1 MGVSFSARRL
11 WTLTAQA
18 GFLAALLALAGT
30 RSAAAAE
37 AIGVIDYQMIFD
49 RYEGTQDAQ
58 RSLDL
63 EMKEWEQNA
72 KEKRDEIAKLT
83 EELESQ
89 RLMLSEERLKE
100 KQDLLR
106 QKKEEYETFAESIF
120 GVQGKAAQRNAEL
133 TKPIAE
139 KILASVEKIG
149 RERNLKIILD
159 AGTGGVVWAEDDV
172 NVTQIVLDELTST
185 ATGSAAKKPAPSGDP
200 KE

>member
-1 MGVSFSARRL
+1 LIVR
-11 WTLTAQA
+11 A
-18 GFLAALLALAGT
+18 GFLAALFALAGFQP
-30 RSAAAAE
+30 AGAAE
-37 AIGVIDYQMIFD
+37 GIGVIDYQMIFD
-49 RYEGTQDAQ
+49 RYEGTADAQ

-63 EMKEWEQNA
+63 EMKEWENKA
-72 KEKRDEIAKLT
+72 KEQRDEITKLT

-100 KQDLLR
+100 KQDQLR

-149 RERNLKIILD
+149 RERNLKLILD

-185 ATGSAAKKPAPSGDP
+185 ATGSAQKQPPPTGDP

>member
-1 MGVSFSARRL
+1 MGVSLSARRL
-11 WTLTAQA
+11 RTLTARA
-18 GFLAALLALAGT
+18 GFLAALLALVLSRPAV
-30 RSAAAAE
+30 AAE
-37 AIGVIDYQMIFD
+37 AIGVIDYQVIFD
-49 RYEGTQDAQ
+49 RFEGTADAQ

-63 EMKEWEQNA
+63 EMKEWEQTA

-100 KQDLLR
+100 KQDTLR

-120 GVQGKAAQRNAEL
+120 GVSGKAAQRNAEL

-172 NVTQIVLDELTST
+172 NMTQIVLDELTS
-185 ATGSAAKKPAPSGDP
+185 SAAGLQKPPVTGDP

>member
-1 MGVSFSARRL
+1 MGVSFSARRIR
-11 WTLTAQA
+11 TLTFRT
-18 GFLAALLALAGT
+18 GILVALLALA
-30 RSAAAAE
+30 AARPAGAAE

-49 RYEGTQDAQ
+49 RFEGTADAQ

-63 EMKEWEQNA
+63 EMKEWEQTA
-72 KEKRDEIAKLT
+72 KVKRDEIAKLN

-89 RLMLSEERLKE
+89 RLMLSDERLKE
-100 KQDLLR
+100 KQDLLK
-106 QKKEEYETFAESIF
+106 QKKEEYESFAESIF
-120 GVQGKAAQRNAEL
+120 GVSGKAAQRNAEL

-185 ATGSAAKKPAPSGDP
+185 ATGAKKPAPAPGNA

>member
-11 WTLTAQA
+11 RTLAA
-18 GFLAALLALAGT
+18 HASLLAALAALA
-30 RSAAAAE
+30 AAPPAGAAE
-37 AIGVIDYQMIFD
+37 GIGVIDYQLLFD
-49 RYEGTQDAQ
+49 RYEGTADAQ

-63 EMKEWEQNA
+63 EMKEWEQSA
-72 KEKRDEIAKLT
+72 KEKRDEIAKLK

-100 KQDLLR
+100 KEEAYRL
-106 QKKEEYETFAESIF
+106 KKEEYETFAESIF
-120 GVQGKAAQRNAEL
+120 GVSGKAAQRNAEL

-139 KILASVEKIG
+139 RILASVEKIG

-172 NVTQIVLDELTST
+172 NVTQIVLDELTS
-185 ATGSAAKKPAPSGDP
+185 SAAGAATPNTSGDP

>member
-1 MGVSFSARRL
+1 MFR
-11 WTLTAQA
+11 A
-18 GFLAALLALAGT
+18 GILAVLFALAASRPAG
-30 RSAAAAE
+30 AAE
-37 AIGVIDYQMIFD
+37 GIGVIDYQMIFD
-49 RYEGTQDAQ
+49 RFEGTADAQ

-63 EMKEWEQNA
+63 EMKEWEQTA
-72 KEKRDEIAKLT
+72 KEKRGEIAKLN

-106 QKKEEYETFAESIF
+106 QKKEEYESFAESIF
-120 GVQGKAAQRNAEL
+120 GVSGKAAQRNAEL

-185 ATGSAAKKPAPSGDP
+185 ATGMKKQPPAPGNA